1 MGVKIVFT
9 GGGTG
14 GHIFPIIAIARELR
28 RLHFGEDLSLYYYG
42 PKDDFSSAV
51 LSQEGV
57 KIKIIPGGKLRRYF
71 GIGTIFSNFIDI
83 FFRIPWGIF
92 KAFWSLVFLSPEL
105 IFSKGGY
112 GSLPTVIAGWL
123 LRTPIFL
130 HESDISPGLA
140 NRFLSRFA
148 FEVFTSFPRTEFFSP
163 RKMTLIGNPIR
174 RELLEG
180 SKEEAEEL
188 LKLTGEKPVILVFGG
203 SQGAQKIN
211 EAIFSI
217 LSDFL
222 ANFEIIHQCGSK
234 NFEEAKNLVMAT
246 LNPELRRYYHLYPFL
261 KEGDLCQAYQ
271 AADIIVSRA
280 GAGSIFEIA
289 AVGKPSIL
297 IPISGSAQNH
307 QYKNAYAYAATGAT
321 FVIEEENLTPR
332 FFMEKLRHMSLSP
345 DILSNMSKK
354 ALDFSRPRAA
364 QIIASYLL
372 EYLKI

>member
-1 MGVKIVFT
+1 MKIVFT

-14 GHIFPIIAIARELR
+14 GHIFPIIAVSREIR
-28 RLHFGEDLSLYYYG
+28 RLYTGEDLKLYYYG
-42 PKDDFSSAV
+42 PKDNFASTV

-57 KIKIIPGGKLRRYF
+57 KIKFIPGGKIRRYF
-71 GIGTIFSNFIDI
+71 SFSNFIDI
-83 FFRIPWGIF
+83 FFKIPWGIF
-92 KAFWSLVFLSPEL
+92 KAWWSLIFLSPDL

-140 NRFLSRFA
+140 NRLLSRFA
-148 FEVFTSFPRTEFFSP
+148 FEVFTSFPRTEYFSP

-180 SKEEAEEL
+180 SREEAEDL
-188 LKLTGEKPVILVFGG
+188 LKITGEKPVILVFGG
-203 SQGAQKIN
+203 SQGAKKIN
-211 EAIFSI
+211 EAVFSI
-217 LSDFL
+217 LPEFL

-234 NFEEAKNLVMAT
+234 NYTEAKHLVMAT
-246 LNPELRRYYHLYPFL
+246 LKPEIKKYYHLYPFL
-261 KEGDLCQAYQ
+261 KEAELRQAYQ
-271 AADIIVSRA
+271 VADIIVSRA
-280 GAGSIFEIA
+280 GAGSIFEISA
-289 AVGKPSIL
+289 LGKPSIL
-297 IPISGSAQNH
+297 IPITGSAQDH
-307 QYKNAYAYAATGAT
+307 QNKNAYAYAANGAT
-321 FVIEEENLTPR
+321 LVIEETNLTSR
-332 FFMEKLRHMSLSP
+332 FFLEKLRYMSFSP

-354 ALDFSRPRAA
+354 ALAFAKPRAA